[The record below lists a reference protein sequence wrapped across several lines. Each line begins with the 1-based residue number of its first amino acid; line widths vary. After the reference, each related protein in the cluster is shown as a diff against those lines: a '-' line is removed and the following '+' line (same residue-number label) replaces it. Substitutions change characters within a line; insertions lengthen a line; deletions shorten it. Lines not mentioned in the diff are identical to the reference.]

1 MKAKV
6 SRKGKSNVVYISSY
20 KKRNVVKPYAKFDL
34 DWQEILRANNS
45 SKRLAEAAVML
56 SARVAYE
63 LHRNNDRPVFLT
75 PDWFAKVTKKQRHQN
90 GRLRHQIDHIFN
102 FEFRPKVRVDGILL
116 SNVYEVWYTV
126 ESQQILNL
134 EDVKILQE
142 APTKP
147 HKLGLVSCSKNASMV
162 EQKCSM
168 GGAEMLQPIVDKE
181 KEEEALAYS
190 SSFSNNE
197 KLKIKNFTEPESAA
211 QEPIIEVPTLAI
223 SSLAELAKVYQTEEI
238 RSEARKVVNCDQLEE
253 QPYEKIVQLKSRILV
268 EETASISSEEGS
280 VNTGRIDQI
289 TQLKTEIFK
298 AFDSKT
304 SEEIMENCTFTELEP
319 NKLGISIRAKFI
331 FSEHDKQK
339 LKTCV
344 HMTYGSEIK
353 MVNTSA
359 TERQPAPIEEVSKV
373 MQAQSNCLKWDRFK
387 NELLKYFPEKTGDH
401 ILNAWFDKLR
411 VSEDAPNNRI
421 ILTGST
427 FYVDSIYSRFETAIE
442 GVVKKMAASQN
453 KVTLELHYENNSQ
466 RPIIYKPNG
475 GF

>member
-319 NKLGISIRAKFI
+319 NKLGISIKAKFS
-331 FSEHDKQK
+331 FSEHDKQI

-427 FYVDSIYSRFETAIE
+427 FYVDSVYSRFQSSIE
-442 GVVKKMAASQN
+442 SVVKKN
-453 KVTLELHYENNSQ
+453 KITLELHYENNSQ

-475 GF
+475 WF

>member
-6 SRKGKSNVVYISSY
+6 SHKSKSNVVYISSY

-45 SKRLAEAAVML
+45 GKRLAEAAVML

-90 GRLRHQIDHIFN
+90 GRLRNQIDHIFN
-102 FEFRPKVRVDGILL
+102 FKFHPKVRVDGILL

-142 APTKP
+142 APSKP
-147 HKLGLVSCSKNASMV
+147 HELELVSCSTEATTV

-168 GGAEMLQPIVDKE
+168 GGAKMLQPIVDKE

-197 KLKIKNFTEPESAA
+197 KLKIKSFSEPEPTS

-223 SSLAELAKVYQTEEI
+223 SSLAELAKVYQAEEI
-238 RSEARKVVNCDQLEE
+238 RVVASKVVNCDQLEE

-280 VNTGRIDQI
+280 VNTGQTNQI
-289 TQLKTEIFK
+289 TQLKAEIFK

-319 NKLGISIRAKFI
+319 NKLGISIKAKFS
-331 FSEHDKQK
+331 FSEHDKQT

-359 TERQPAPIEEVSKV
+359 VKQQAAPIPAVAEPT
-373 MQAQSNCLKWDRFK
+373 QIRSNCLKWDRFK
-387 NELLKYFPEKTGDH
+387 KELLNYFPEKTGDH

-427 FYVDSIYSRFETAIE
+427 FYVDSVYNRFQSAIE
-442 GVVKKMAASQN
+442 SVVKKQ
-453 KVTLELHYENNSQ
+453 KVTLELHYENNAQ
-466 RPIIYKPNG
+466 RPIIYKSNG

>member
-6 SRKGKSNVVYISSY
+6 SRKSKSNVVYISSY

-45 SKRLAEAAVML
+45 GKRLAEAAVML

-90 GRLRHQIDHIFN
+90 GRLRNQIDHIFN
-102 FEFRPKVRVDGILL
+102 FKFHPKVRVDGILL
-116 SNVYEVWYTV
+116 SNVYETWYTK

-142 APTKP
+142 APSKP
-147 HKLGLVSCSKNASMV
+147 HELELVSCSTEATTV
-162 EQKCSM
+162 EHFCSM

-197 KLKIKNFTEPESAA
+197 KLKIKNFIKPEPAP
-211 QEPIIEVPTLAI
+211 QEPIIEVPTLAT

-238 RSEARKVVNCDQLEE
+238 RSEATEAYTTSDRLAEIRAIQDI
-253 QPYEKIVQLKSRILV
+253 PILANFLTKT
-268 EETASISSEEGS
+268 ENIPSEEGS
-280 VNTGRIDQI
+280 VNTRQTNQI
-289 TQLKTEIFK
+289 TQLKAEIFK

-319 NKLGISIRAKFI
+319 NKLGISIKAKFI
-331 FSEHDKQK
+331 FSEHDKQM

-359 TERQPAPIEEVSKV
+359 VKQQAAPIPAVAEPT
-373 MQAQSNCLKWDRFK
+373 QIRSNCLKWDRFK
-387 NELLKYFPEKTGDH
+387 KELMNYFPEKTGDH

-427 FYVDSIYSRFETAIE
+427 FYVDSVYNRFETAIE

>member
-373 MQAQSNCLKWDRFK
+373 MQARSNCLKWDRFK

>member
-168 GGAEMLQPIVDKE
+168 GGAEMLQPIVDTE
-181 KEEEALAYS
+181 NY
-190 SSFSNNE
+190 
-197 KLKIKNFTEPESAA
+197 LKI
-211 QEPIIEVPTLAI
+211 
-223 SSLAELAKVYQTEEI
+223 
-238 RSEARKVVNCDQLEE
+238 
-253 QPYEKIVQLKSRILV
+253 
-268 EETASISSEEGS
+268 
-280 VNTGRIDQI
+280 
-289 TQLKTEIFK
+289 
-298 AFDSKT
+298 
-304 SEEIMENCTFTELEP
+304 
-319 NKLGISIRAKFI
+319 
-331 FSEHDKQK
+331 
-339 LKTCV
+339 
-344 HMTYGSEIK
+344 
-353 MVNTSA
+353 
-359 TERQPAPIEEVSKV
+359 
-373 MQAQSNCLKWDRFK
+373 
-387 NELLKYFPEKTGDH
+387 
-401 ILNAWFDKLR
+401 
-411 VSEDAPNNRI
+411 
-421 ILTGST
+421 
-427 FYVDSIYSRFETAIE
+427 
-442 GVVKKMAASQN
+442 
-453 KVTLELHYENNSQ
+453 
-466 RPIIYKPNG
+466 
-475 GF
+475 